1 MEPDIF
7 QRIESAN
14 KPDFGDVLSKSFEL
28 FKKVWVEG
36 MLHLLVTMGAV
47 LPFALLIYVP
57 VIGMAI
63 EADGRSGFN
72 PFQEY
77 APVVIVGYG
86 LVVFLFAFMA
96 NAVSMGIMA
105 HFYRVCQRADTGSPA
120 EVGGYF
126 VFLQRH
132 FVKLL
137 VLTLASFGIAL
148 LAALLCY
155 LPIFYVMVPLQLAVV
170 IFAFNPE
177 LSVSEIIKAS
187 FKLGNRFW
195 LIGFGLIIVAGL
207 IAQLGVILCGVGVFA
222 TAYFAYIPL
231 YYFYKNTIGFE
242 QEITGNTF

>member
-1 MEPDIF
+1 MEPEIF
-7 QRIESAN
+7 KKIESAN

-63 EADGRSGFN
+63 EAEGRPHFN
-72 PFQEY
+72 PFHEY
-77 APVVIVGYG
+77 PPVFIVGYG
-86 LVVFLFAFMA
+86 LMVLVFAFLA
-96 NAVSMGIMA
+96 NAISYAVVA
-105 HFYRVCQRADTGSPA
+105 HFYKVCQRADTGSPA

-148 LAALLCY
+148 LATLLCY

-207 IAQLGVILCGVGVFA
+207 ISQLGVILCGVGVFA

-231 YYFYKNTIGFE
+231 YYFYKVSIGFDE
-242 QEITGNTF
+242 ALPERSF

>member
-1 MEPDIF
+1 MEPEIF
-7 QRIESAN
+7 KKIESAN

-36 MLHLLVTMGAV
+36 MLHLLVTLGAI

-57 VIGMAI
+57 VIGIAI
-63 EADGRSGFN
+63 KADGRPEFN

-77 APVVIVGYG
+77 GPAVIVGYG
-86 LVVFLFAFMA
+86 LMVLFFAFLA
-96 NAVSMGIMA
+96 NAISYAVMA
-105 HFYRVCQRADTGSPA
+105 HFYKVCQRADTGSPA

-148 LAALLCY
+148 LVALLCY

-231 YYFYKNTIGFE
+231 YYFYKDSIGFE
-242 QEITGNTF
+242 QEIRRNTF